1 MQAPWCVPLFKKL
14 VFLCVARVDQE
25 NLKRL
30 IVDNLSI
37 GNEHGRESWF

>member
-1 MQAPWCVPLFKKL
+1 MQAPWCVPLFEKL